1 MENEVAVT
9 AFCPIFHRSVELID
23 KRWTGAILRAMRS
36 GRVRFSD
43 ISDAIPGLHDRLLS
57 ERLKELEQEGVV
69 ERVVIPETPVRIE
82 YHLTT
87 KGRDLDSIMDA
98 ISDWATKWVEPD
110 PGIASVEQEYAG
122 IEESERLAS

>member
-1 MENEVAVT
+1 MENDVAVT
-9 AFCPIFHRSVELID
+9 AFCPIFHKAVELIG
-23 KRWTGAILRAMRS
+23 KRWTGVILRAMRS

-57 ERLKELEQEGVV
+57 ERLKELEHEGVV
-69 ERVVIPETPVRIE
+69 ERIVIPETPVRIE

-98 ISDWATKWVEPD
+98 ISDWATRWVEPD
-110 PGIASVEQEYAG
+110 VDINPIEQEYPEA
-122 IEESERLAS
+122 EDASRLAS